1 MMQHSLEKKSRPH
14 SIFAEQIILTELL
27 LDTFNKELIFT
38 RLIPDVFYIPEHK
51 HIYQASLTLY
61 SQGSI
66 INLTTISEVLEN
78 LSLLEVIGGTE
89 FLVELV
95 NKIIPTGNIEPYLVL
110 LLDKYLRRSLIN
122 VGSKIGLLSY
132 ESSYSIETLF
142 DQAEQLLFSVT
153 HSKPKF
159 GLLPA
164 SEVLLETFVELE
176 QKYIHGSLS
185 GVSSGFFDLDLL
197 TQGFQKSD
205 LIIIAGRPSMGKTA
219 FALNLARNIAEF
231 QLFPVTIFSL
241 EMSRQQIMYRFLS
254 IESQIINSRL
264 KAGNINPNEWNL
276 VSKAISYLASLKI
289 YVDDTP
295 SSSVLDIR
303 AKLTRLKSTS
313 GQIGAVI
320 IDYLQLITDSAYQN
334 NRVQELSR
342 ITRNLKILAREFD
355 TPVIVLSQL
364 SRNVETRNNKRPL
377 LSDLRE
383 SGCLSGRNKVYL
395 PNIRKSKSVNY
406 LRGFQSLQVI
416 GKSVKNYSW
425 NFSKTKKIFFTG
437 VKTLFNISLL
447 NSYNLSLTLSHKIF
461 TNKGWVKLQNL
472 KKWDLVC
479 VFDRFNVRKIIFK
492 SNSNVYSIYNS
503 VSFNCIMD
511 LHLNSVEKAYDAWIP
526 ELGNFL
532 CNDILVHNSIEQD
545 ADVVLMI
552 YRENYYVVSD
562 AKKDNV
568 TEIIIAK
575 QRNGPIGTINL
586 VFDNK
591 LASFSNLVLLD

>member
-1 MMQHSLEKKSRPH
+1 MQYSLEKKSCPH

-27 LDTFNKELIFT
+27 LDTSNKELIFS
-38 RLIPDVFYIPEHK
+38 RLTPEAFYLPEHK
-51 HIYQASLTLY
+51 YIYQASIRLY

-66 INLTTISEVLEN
+66 INLTTISETLAH
-78 LSLLEVIGGTE
+78 LSLLETIGGTQ

-95 NKIIPTGNIEPYLVL
+95 NQVIPTGNIEPYLVL
-110 LLDKYLRRSLIN
+110 LLDKYLRRSLIT
-122 VGSKIGLLSY
+122 VGSKIGLLAY
-132 ESSYSIETLF
+132 EPSYSIETLF

-153 HSKPKF
+153 HAKPKF

-185 GVSSGFFDLDLL
+185 GISSGFFDLDLL

-219 FALNLARNIAEF
+219 FALNLARNIAEL
-231 QLFPVTIFSL
+231 QIFPVTIFSL

-254 IESQIINSRL
+254 IESQIVNSRL
-264 KAGNINPNEWNL
+264 KAGNINSDEWNL

-295 SSSVLDIR
+295 SSSILDIR

-320 IDYLQLITDSAYQN
+320 IDYLQLITDSTYKN
-334 NRVQELSR
+334 NRVQELSK

-364 SRNVETRNNKRPL
+364 SRNVETRTNKRPL

-383 SGCLSGRNKVYL
+383 SGCISGRSKLYIPYL
-395 PNIRKSKSVNY
+395 RKSRALNSLREIESLPALGKVVGRYLVN
-406 LRGFQSLQVI
+406 SSQV
-416 GKSVKNYSW
+416 KRV
-425 NFSKTKKIFFTG
+425 FFTG
-437 VKTLFNISLL
+437 VKTLFK
-447 NSYNLSLTLSHKIF
+447 LSLIKSYHLNLTLNHKIF
-461 TNKGWVKLQNL
+461 TNKGWVKLQSL
-472 KKWDLVC
+472 KARDLVC
-479 VFDRFNVRKIIFK
+479 VFDRFNFRKLSFRFNK
-492 SNSNVYSIYNS
+492 LKYPMYNS
-503 VSFNCIMD
+503 VSLNCI
-511 LHLNSVEKAYDAWIP
+511 LNINFHGLDKVYDAWIP
-526 ELGNFL
+526 EVGNFI
-532 CNDILVHNSIEQD
+532 CSDILVHNSIEQD

-552 YRENYYVVSD
+552 YRENYYSSSELG
-562 AKKDNV
+562 KGNV

-586 VFDNK
+586 MFDNK
-591 LASFSNLVLLD
+591 LASFSNLILLE